1 MPNILPALKIGGI
14 ILILSMVGW
23 GVKKVHDYH
32 LDQIDKAV
40 VAAELEAS
48 VARTNAVRAVQKGLL
63 AQAKA
68 DREIL
73 EKEVQAEKSKVS
85 DLRRMLLIEHDLDR
99 LLQSKPGLILNIVN
113 EGTEEYYQEL
123 EDITQ

>member
-1 MPNILPALKIGGI
+1 MPNILPFLKIGGAI
-14 ILILSMVGW
+14 IILSMVGW
-23 GVKKVHDYH
+23 GIKKAYNYH

-48 VARTNAVRAVQKGLL
+48 VSRTNAVRAVQEGLL
-63 AQAKA
+63 AQSKA
-68 DREIL
+68 NREAL
-73 EKEVQAEKSKVS
+73 EKEIQVEKERVS

>member
-1 MPNILPALKIGGI
+1 MPNILPFLKIGGI
-14 ILILSMVGW
+14 ILILSMLGW
-23 GVKKVHDYH
+23 GVKKVYDYH

-48 VARTNAVRAVQKGLL
+48 VARTNAVRAVQEGLL

-68 DREIL
+68 DREAL
-73 EKEVQAEKSKVS
+73 EQEVQIEKSKVT

>member
-1 MPNILPALKIGGI
+1 MI
-14 ILILSMVGW
+14 GW
-23 GVKKVHDYH
+23 GVKKVYDYH

-48 VARTNAVRAVQKGLL
+48 VSRTNAVRAVQEGLL
-63 AQAKA
+63 AQAKT
-68 DREIL
+68 DREAL

-113 EGTEEYYQEL
+113 EGTQEYYDEL
-123 EDITQ
+123 ESITQ